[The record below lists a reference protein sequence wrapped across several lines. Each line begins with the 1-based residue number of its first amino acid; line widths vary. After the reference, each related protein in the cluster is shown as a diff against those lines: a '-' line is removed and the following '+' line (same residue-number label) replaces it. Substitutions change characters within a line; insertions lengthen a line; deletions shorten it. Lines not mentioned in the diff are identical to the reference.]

1 MIDRATAVRIGVAG
15 AGAIGRRHV
24 QYCVD
29 EPGTALIGIADPA
42 SDAAS
47 LAREFGVPHF
57 RSLEDL
63 LDAQCVDGIIVAVP
77 TPLHCK
83 VALTA
88 IRRGI
93 AVLIEKPITE
103 HPSEAAELIA
113 IAKSTGAKILVG
125 HHRRHNPIVQQARDI
140 VKKRAWPVTCGQR
153 VVGCSK
159 AAQLF

>member
-1 MIDRATAVRIGVAG
+1 MTSHARLHSSLTQRTALSPAKTSWLTAVSRFRCSTGFPALRAARRQRPSLRMIDRATRAAVRIGVAG

-42 SDAAS
+42 SDSAS

-57 RSLEDL
+57 RFLEDL

-93 AVLIEKPITE
+93 
-103 HPSEAAELIA
+103 
-113 IAKSTGAKILVG
+113 
-125 HHRRHNPIVQQARDI
+125 
-140 VKKRAWPVTCGQR
+140 
-153 VVGCSK
+153 
-159 AAQLF
+159 